1 MRPALTPVALS
12 GLLALLGGCGDSS
25 APAPRLTQDAE
36 QLRPADARLAAA
48 YERSCLLC
56 HGRAGSGAPTTGDA
70 AAWAPR
76 LAKGLDQLVASARDG
91 VGGMPAL
98 GMCADCSEAD
108 LRALI
113 VFMSAPPAPRQ
124 P

>member
-1 MRPALTPVALS
+1 MRLASVLTAT
-12 GLLALLGGCGDSS
+12 LALLGGCGDSP
-25 APAPRLTQDAE
+25 APAPRPAQDAE

-56 HGRAGSGAPTTGDA
+56 HGRAASGAPTTGDA

-91 VGGMPAL
+91 LGGMPAMGL
-98 GMCADCSEAD
+98 CADCSEAE